1 MELRRAADLVPNPRF
16 LIEWGLAATEA
27 GDYRS
32 ALESY
37 RRLIARTPE
46 DPLAWRGYTAMNS
59 RLGDLAEARRGA
71 TELLKRVPGD
81 PDAVKLLSELDRIDA
96 AKRDSA
102 RAGR

>member
-1 MELRRAADLVPNPRF
+1 
-16 LIEWGLAATEA
+16 
-27 GDYRS
+27 
-32 ALESY
+32 
-37 RRLIARTPE
+37 
-46 DPLAWRGYTAMNS
+46 MNS